1 MNASPFNVE
10 TAFMLGP
17 LAVTWPVVVTWGIMA
32 VLTAASFLMTRR
44 LTLKPGRA
52 QAVLELIVSTL
63 DSEIRATV
71 EGDPAR
77 FRPLIGTLLIFILA
91 ANWTSLVPGVEPP
104 TAHLETD
111 AALAA
116 IVFFAS
122 IYWGIRSQGIGG
134 WLASFVRPSWLMLP
148 LNVIGQVTR
157 HFSLMIRLFG
167 NVMSGVFVISIV
179 LSLAGLLV
187 PIPLMALEMLTGAV
201 QAYIFATLALVFV
214 GSAVSE
220 AGADKTKTAEGADHM
235 TEYVEI
241 ASIICAT
248 LAVCLGAVAPA
259 LAEGRAVAAALE
271 AIARQPESAGTISR
285 TLFVGLAMI
294 ETTAI
299 YCLVVSLLLLFAN
312 PFTQ

>member
-17 LAVTWPVVVTWGIMA
+17 LAITWPVVVTWGIMA

-44 LTLKPGRA
+44 LRLKPGRA

-220 AGADKTKTAEGADHM
+220 AGTDKTKQQKELTHD
-235 TEYVEI
+235 
-241 ASIICAT
+241 
-248 LAVCLGAVAPA
+248 
-259 LAEGRAVAAALE
+259 
-271 AIARQPESAGTISR
+271 
-285 TLFVGLAMI
+285 
-294 ETTAI
+294 
-299 YCLVVSLLLLFAN
+299 
-312 PFTQ
+312 